1 MTPDEHMKLA
11 QRIAK
16 HRAPAQVRVDPD
28 AARRELIRLSVEK
41 LLEAQAEFQP
51 EPDFWILDIGD
62 CVLLRAMGI
71 KPDF

>member
-1 MTPDEHMKLA
+1 MTPDEFMKLA

-16 HRAPAQVRVDPD
+16 HDAPVQADSAASRRIWMRLAAQ
-28 AARRELIRLSVEK
+28 K
-41 LLEAQAEFQP
+41 LAEANLQP

-62 CVLLRAMGI
+62 CAMLRAMGV

>member
-16 HRAPAQVRVDPD
+16 HRAQVRVAPD

-41 LLEAQAEFQP
+41 LLKAQAEFQP